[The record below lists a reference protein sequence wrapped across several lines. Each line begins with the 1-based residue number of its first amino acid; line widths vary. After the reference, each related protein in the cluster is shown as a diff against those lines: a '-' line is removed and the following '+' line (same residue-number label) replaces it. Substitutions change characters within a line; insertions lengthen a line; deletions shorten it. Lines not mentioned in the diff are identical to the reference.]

1 MRFLLDRYVSPLCP
15 LLLATDNEGAVRALD
30 FGDHESRLQRLLRRH
45 YGDIAIEKGAAPRSI
60 IRALD
65 AYFDGDLNALD
76 EIPVASGGM
85 AFQRLVW
92 RSLRE
97 IPPGT
102 TQTYGQ
108 IAARIGQP
116 TASRAV
122 GAANGANPV
131 AIVVPCHRVI
141 GAGGTL
147 TGYAGGLA
155 RKRWLLDHE
164 GRHRASVTSRAST
177 PTKSASLLALT

>member
-1 MRFLLDRYVSPLCP
+1 MRFLLDRYASPLSP
-15 LLLATDNEGAVRALD
+15 LLLVTDNEGALPALD
-30 FGDHESRLQRLLRRH
+30 FGDHESRLQRSLRRH
-45 YGDIAIEKGAAPRSI
+45 YGDIAIKTGAAPRSI

-76 EIPVASGGM
+76 EIPVASGGT
-85 AFQRLVW
+85 AFQLAVW

-147 TGYAGGLA
+147 TGYAG
-155 RKRWLLDHE
+155 
-164 GRHRASVTSRAST
+164 
-177 PTKSASLLALT
+177 